1 MDRTQRILDGRNRL
15 KTSQLEGRKSS
26 DHDVLCRWR
35 CRESVEMGFR
45 RNLSRR
51 FLNISRFLVPV
62 MIGSL
67 PIDAS
72 RGLRVGF
79 VADKV
84 AKELSELVVCCI
96 VMSFGRQGVVC
107 SCGKVY

>member
-1 MDRTQRILDGRNRL
+1 MS
-15 KTSQLEGRKSS
+15 KLEGVSLMG
-26 DHDVLCRWR
+26 HDVLIHWR
-35 CRESVEMGFR
+35 CRERVETGFR
-45 RNLSRR
+45 RNQSKQ
-51 FLNISRFLVPV
+51 FLNISRFLVPM

-96 VMSFGRQGVVC
+96 VMSFRRQGVV
-107 SCGKVY
+107 V